1 MTIFSFMHVVWTL
14 LAEKS
19 KLLCCLHNHLAL
31 LLLLLA
37 PVNLGQSETQV
48 LFPCVIIL
56 PLIGV
61 FFLITNMTCQSLLSS
76 TEGWR
81 AVSFWLFQFLSRW
94 PPWQMWYF
102 LSLSLEELNPMCSSG
117 PVQELIHLQ
126 SDSKKPL
133 HILQG
138 HSRTVMLIISYSSLF
153 CPSIVSVKGS
163 LKIPTSIIT

>member
-61 FFLITNMTCQSLLSS
+61 FFLKNKHDM
-76 TEGWR
+76 
-81 AVSFWLFQFLSRW
+81 
-94 PPWQMWYF
+94 
-102 LSLSLEELNPMCSSG
+102 
-117 PVQELIHLQ
+117 
-126 SDSKKPL
+126 SKFAF
-133 HILQG
+133 IN
-138 HSRTVMLIISYSSLF
+138 RR
-153 CPSIVSVKGS
+153 
-163 LKIPTSIIT
+163 LKSSIILTFSVLVKITSLTDVIFFIPITRRTKPSVFVWTCSGTHTSSE